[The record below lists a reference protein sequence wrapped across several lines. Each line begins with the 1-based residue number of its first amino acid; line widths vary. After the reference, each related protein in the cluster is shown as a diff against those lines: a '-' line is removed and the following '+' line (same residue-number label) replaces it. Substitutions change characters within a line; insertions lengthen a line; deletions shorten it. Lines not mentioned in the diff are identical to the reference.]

1 MSLTPSRT
9 LTTLIPAALL
19 SAPLIIAAA
28 TGMTSANPAPESGA
42 RPAGPGLAPARP
54 AILLELFTSEGCS
67 SCPPA
72 DELLAELARAGT
84 VEDTP
89 VIALELHVDYWN
101 YLGWRDPFSD
111 ETFSQRQAA
120 YVPLLGMRGPYTPQ
134 LVVDGRF
141 DVLGS
146 SATRARAA
154 ILNASEGQT
163 TRAKLSLSLAASGET
178 LQISATELP
187 RRPVVLYAAVT
198 ESGLST
204 RVPRGE
210 NAGRVL
216 PHGPVV
222 RWLRPVAQGGSGTL
236 QADVPPATGP
246 GLAARSAAACRIC
259 AGGIERA
266 RPGRGSDQLSPT
278 SSDPLARTSTARC
291 AEAQRGG

>member
-1 MSLTPSRT
+1 MSLIRSRT
-9 LTTLIPAALL
+9 VTALVPAALL
-19 SAPLIIAAA
+19 SAPLIGVAIVAA
-28 TGMTSANPAPESGA
+28 TAAVTSAGPT
-42 RPAGPGLAPARP
+42 AGPGVRPAAPALAPARP

-111 ETFSQRQAA
+111 ETFSQRQGS

-146 SATRARAA
+146 SASRARAA

-163 TRAKLSLSLAASGET
+163 TRAKLSLSVSAMSDTLHLSAS
-178 LQISATELP
+178 ELP
-187 RRPVVLYAAVT
+187 RRQVVLYAAVT

-222 RWLRPVAQGGSGTL
+222 RWLRPVAQGESGTL
-236 QADVPPATGP
+236 QADVPLRLAP
-246 GLAARSAAACRIC
+246 GWRREALQLVGFAQEASSGHVLGAVASSY
-259 AGGIERA
+259 
-266 RPGRGSDQLSPT
+266 RPVPVR
-278 SSDPLARTSTARC
+278 R
-291 AEAQRGG
+291 

>member
-1 MSLTPSRT
+1 MSLTRSRVVT
-9 LTTLIPAALL
+9 ALVPAALL
-19 SAPLIIAAA
+19 VAPLIVAA
-28 TGMTSANPAPESGA
+28 TTGVTSADP
-42 RPAGPGLAPARP
+42 PAGPGSRPVTPGLAPSRP

-72 DELLAELARAGT
+72 DELLAELARAGA

-111 ETFSQRQAA
+111 ETFSQRQAS

-134 LVVDGRF
+134 LVVDGRH

-146 SATRARAA
+146 SAPRARAA

-163 TRAKLSLSLAASGET
+163 TRAKLNLSLTGSGET
-178 LQISATELP
+178 LQLSASELP
-187 RRPVVLYAAVT
+187 RRRVVLYAAVT

-210 NAGRVL
+210 NAGRLL

-222 RWLRPVAQGGSGTL
+222 RWLRPVAQGEGGTL
-236 QADVPPATGP
+236 QAEVP
-246 GLAARSAAACRIC
+246 LR
-259 AGGIERA
+259 
-266 RPGRGSDQLSPT
+266 LSPGWRREALQVVGFAQEAASGHVLGAVA
-278 SSDPLARTSTARC
+278 SSYRPVPARR
-291 AEAQRGG
+291 

>member
-1 MSLTPSRT
+1 MSRPLPARLTRLAPLSLVSATLLAAASPAKSPSPAPAGS
-9 LTTLIPAALL
+9 PAAGA
-19 SAPLIIAAA
+19 STPTAAA
-28 TGMTSANPAPESGA
+28 PPA
-42 RPAGPGLAPARP
+42 ARP

-67 SCPPA
+67 SCPAA
-72 DELLAELARAGT
+72 DELLRELAQAGA

-111 ETFSQRQAA
+111 EAYSQRQAA

-163 TRAKLSLSLAASGET
+163 SRARVTLSLTGPGDTLRLQAS
-178 LQISATELP
+178 QLP
-187 RRPVVLYAAVT
+187 RRRTVLYAAVT

-204 RVPRGE
+204 RVARGE
-210 NAGRVL
+210 NAGRLL

-222 RWLRPVAQGGSGTL
+222 RWLHAVGSGDSGTL
-236 QADVPPATGP
+236 QAEVPLRLWP
-246 GLAARSAAACRIC
+246 GWRREALQLVAFAQDAGSGQVLGAAAIAYRPAS
-259 AGGIERA
+259 AGR
-266 RPGRGSDQLSPT
+266 
-278 SSDPLARTSTARC
+278 
-291 AEAQRGG
+291 